1 MKILKNKNLNY
12 LWFAYTISHIGDTI
26 YAIAL
31 PWLILTLTNS
41 PFTSGIVTGLAY
53 FPILLFG
60 FIAGAVIDRFN
71 RKIVMII
78 TDILRMFTIML
89 IPILAYLNQL
99 NILSIC
105 TVAFTMST
113 LSAFFNPS
121 KDSIIPQLANNNNE
135 ILFYNSIIGVSSQM
149 AQFIGP
155 IIALVVIDFVKIQHL
170 FTIDALTFLASIIFI
185 LFIKI
190 PKTMP
195 KKKPINQ
202 NIKDGLNLIYNN
214 KPVFI
219 LLITTLIN
227 NIFIMGPAI
236 IGIPVFVKEILN
248 EDLKAFIFI
257 EAAMAAGMIIG
268 TYILLE
274 IKKYSINY
282 NQIMIIGILF
292 DGLTFALLFFAKSLM
307 IAISI
312 ILIHGIFIPFIIISR
327 TTLIQRIIPI
337 EFQGR
342 IFSMFFMALMGST
355 GISILI
361 TGYIIDF
368 LIPPDFLFLTIGLLG
383 GASSLI
389 VIYSKEFNEIKI

>member
-1 MKILKNKNLNY
+1 
-12 LWFAYTISHIGDTI
+12 
-26 YAIAL
+26 
-31 PWLILTLTNS
+31 
-41 PFTSGIVTGLAY
+41 
-53 FPILLFG
+53 
-60 FIAGAVIDRFN
+60 
-71 RKIVMII
+71 
-78 TDILRMFTIML
+78 
-89 IPILAYLNQL
+89 YLNQL

-274 IKKYSINY
+274 
-282 NQIMIIGILF
+282 
-292 DGLTFALLFFAKSLM
+292 
-307 IAISI
+307 
-312 ILIHGIFIPFIIISR
+312 
-327 TTLIQRIIPI
+327 
-337 EFQGR
+337 
-342 IFSMFFMALMGST
+342 
-355 GISILI
+355 
-361 TGYIIDF
+361 
-368 LIPPDFLFLTIGLLG
+368 
-383 GASSLI
+383 
-389 VIYSKEFNEIKI
+389 